1 MRAWILS
8 IAAICSV
15 GCGSSERSTTSE
27 NAAPAPSAEVAKT
40 AEAPATDA
48 STMKTEPTAAPAAP
62 AAEADAGA
70 PSEPSIADP
79 RPEWPTVT
87 KEDEVPVCVF
97 ASYEERGKAPFVE
110 QVRKQKLPAG
120 APLILGAF
128 PPWCMNEK
136 CDARPTLQCWID
148 QEGDGTLVVHSKFSV
163 EHKPDSSCKGDCEIV
178 AASCE
183 TPELPKGKYT
193 LRHGTQ
199 TMEISVPGVLRDPCF
214 KKAK

>member
-8 IAAICSV
+8 IAAICTV
-15 GCGSSERSTTSE
+15 GCGSSERSATSE
-27 NAAPAPSAEVAKT
+27 NTATAPSAEAAKT
-40 AEAPATDA
+40 IEAPASDA
-48 STMKTEPTAAPAAP
+48 STMKVEPTAPP

-79 RPEWPTVT
+79 RPEWPTIT

-128 PPWCMNEK
+128 APWCMNEK

-148 QEGDGTLVVHSKFSV
+148 QEGDTTLVVHSKFSV
-163 EHKPDSSCKGDCEIV
+163 EHKADSSCKDDCEIV

-183 TPELPKGKYT
+183 TPELAKGKYT
-193 LRHGTQ
+193 LRHGAQ